1 MVKLAYT
8 MPIIINSVSINQ
20 FIYRQYT
27 LKGAIIKTLTWYLA
41 SRWIDLRNEGGGRTY
56 PKKDLVKTVQKMDQ
70 IFEKYHSKSKDGLLR
85 GKGVIKNLTD
95 LLIKKFPELAK
106 SHLDLLKRFARSR
119 TFFRLRCM
127 QRKLADKR
135 IESLRSKR
143 KKIEFSYSHMR

>member
-1 MVKLAYT
+1 
-8 MPIIINSVSINQ
+8 
-20 FIYRQYT
+20 
-27 LKGAIIKTLTWYLA
+27 
-41 SRWIDLRNEGGGRTY
+41 
-56 PKKDLVKTVQKMDQ
+56 MDQ

-95 LLIKKFPELAK
+95 LLIKKFPELAE

-143 KKIEFSYSHMR
+143 KKIEFSYSHIR